1 MVVRVAAF
9 STSCLAQA
17 AEDNKE
23 QFFGIIR
30 LAWKKSG
37 IFFIRMARNVPKVIF
52 SITIVEEYKP
62 SGRFI
67 WEAVI
72 LSSQQSAILNT
83 N

>member
-30 LAWKKSG
+30 LA
-37 IFFIRMARNVPKVIF
+37 
-52 SITIVEEYKP
+52 
-62 SGRFI
+62 
-67 WEAVI
+67 
-72 LSSQQSAILNT
+72 
-83 N
+83 